1 MAINNMYYNG
11 EGKNLDYQ
19 KEYSDSL
26 IIELAILKQDI
37 PLPTKIVDGVEVPD
51 FDNYMN
57 VIGYF
62 YIPIIMALLT
72 NSDPTAV
79 EVKAPTEKGVLN
91 KSISSNTYTSKN
103 FLDLVIPRYIALN
116 FRYKIPAE
124 TKFLVAFVGGKT
136 TVNNISIIGL
146 YGHEL

>member
-1 MAINNMYYNG
+1 MAINTFQLG

-19 KEYSDSL
+19 KEYSDNL
-26 IIELAILKQDI
+26 LIELAILKQDI
-37 PLPTKIVDGVEVPD
+37 TLPTKIVDKKEVPD
-51 FDNYMN
+51 FDNYEN
-57 VIGYF
+57 VVGYF
-62 YIPIIMALLT
+62 YIPIIMALLN

-91 KSISSNTYTSKN
+91 KSLSSGGYTSKN

-136 TVNNISIIGL
+136 TINNISIIGL